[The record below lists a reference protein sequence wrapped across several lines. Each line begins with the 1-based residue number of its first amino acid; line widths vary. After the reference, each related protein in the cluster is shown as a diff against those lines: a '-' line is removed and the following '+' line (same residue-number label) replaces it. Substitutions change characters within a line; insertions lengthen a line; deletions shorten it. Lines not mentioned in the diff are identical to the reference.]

1 MNILDTIVLLLYFG
15 VLVIIGIVGV
25 NKVKSKKDFLLAGS
39 RLGYFTHVG
48 CLAAVIIGGA
58 ATMGT
63 TTLGYNYGISGF
75 WFVSMMG
82 LGIAALG
89 LFVVNKIGGY
99 EVFTISQLLG
109 KRFGEGTQLISAI
122 VTAIYTL
129 MVVVTQVIGMGNV
142 IHVLLG
148 WPLIPSMAIGGGIVL
163 FYTILGGMWSITL
176 TDIIQFVVMT
186 IGVFFIMF
194 PYSIVNVGGLSA
206 LFHSVPTGH
215 QELTNIGWDRIF
227 QYFLLYFFGLIVSQ
241 DIWQRVFTAKNQKV
255 MKSSAISAGLYSVF
269 YAVALSIVG
278 MCAFILLPNLGDSQ
292 SAFTSLALEIL
303 PPGLLGL
310 VLASVCSALM
320 SNASGAIFAS
330 STLITNDIIK
340 VYFNKDMNDKDII
353 RTSRFVILGLGVLSI
368 IFSIWIQNI
377 LVALDMAY
385 AILSGAI
392 FVPLIIGLYWKRV
405 TSQAAFYSI
414 IASTLVIFV
423 TFMIYGITST
433 LPIIY
438 GLFTGIIV
446 IVGLTLLTPVD
457 KYKFNKSKTKNY
469 PGMIEKNSSNY

>member
-1 MNILDTIVLLLYFG
+1 MNILDTFVLLLYFG
-15 VLVIIGIVGV
+15 VLMIIGIIGV
-25 NKVKSKKDFLLAGS
+25 KKAKSEKDFVLAGS
-39 RLGYFTHVG
+39 RLGYYSHVG

-58 ATMGT
+58 ATMGST
-63 TTLGYNYGISGF
+63 SLGYNFGVSGL

-82 LGIAALG
+82 FGIAALG

-148 WPLIPSMAIGGGIVL
+148 WSLIPSMIIGGGIVL

-176 TDIIQFVVMT
+176 TDIIQFIVMT

-194 PYSIVNVGGLSA
+194 PFSVNSVGGLTA
-206 LFHSVPTGH
+206 LFSSVPEAH
-215 QELTNIGWDRIF
+215 LSLTNIGWDRIF
-227 QYFLLYFFGLIVSQ
+227 QYFLLYFFGLMVSQ
-241 DIWQRVFTAKNQKV
+241 DIWQRVFTARNQKV
-255 MKSSAISAGLYSVF
+255 AKKSAISAGLYSVL
-269 YAVALSIVG
+269 YGLVLSIVG
-278 MCAFILLPNLGDSQ
+278 MCALVLLPNLGDSQ
-292 SAFTSLALEIL
+292 AAFTSLALEIL

-330 STLITNDIIK
+330 ATLITNDIIK
-340 VYFNKDMNDKDII
+340 VYVKKDMTDKDII
-353 RTSRFVILGLGVLSI
+353 NTSRIVIFGLGVLAI
-368 IFSIWIQNI
+368 IFSVWIQNI

-405 TSQAAFYSI
+405 TSKAAFYSI
-414 IASTLVIFV
+414 IASSLVIFIS
-423 TFMIYGITST
+423 FIIFGITST

-438 GLFTGIIV
+438 GLITGLVV
-446 IVGLTLLTPVD
+446 IVGFTLIIPENNIEVNKENTSI
-457 KYKFNKSKTKNY
+457 YK
-469 PGMIEKNSSNY
+469 

>member
-1 MNILDTIVLLLYFG
+1 MNTLDTFVLLLYFG
-15 VLVIIGIVGV
+15 VLMIIGIIGV
-25 NKVKSKKDFLLAGS
+25 KKAKSEKDFVLAGS
-39 RLGYFTHVG
+39 RLGYYSHVG

-58 ATMGT
+58 ATMGST
-63 TTLGYNYGISGF
+63 SLGYNYGVSGL

-82 LGIAALG
+82 FGIAALG

-148 WPLIPSMAIGGGIVL
+148 WSLIPSMIIGGGIVL

-176 TDIIQFVVMT
+176 TDIIQFIVMT

-194 PYSIVNVGGLSA
+194 PFSVNSVGGLTA
-206 LFHSVPTGH
+206 LFSSVPEAH
-215 QELTNIGWDRIF
+215 LSLTNIGWDRIF
-227 QYFLLYFFGLIVSQ
+227 QYFLLYFFGLMVSQ
-241 DIWQRVFTAKNQKV
+241 DIWQRVFTARNQKV
-255 MKSSAISAGLYSVF
+255 AKSSAISAGLYSVL
-269 YAVALSIVG
+269 YGLVLSIVG
-278 MCAFILLPNLGDSQ
+278 MCALVLLPNLGDSQ

-330 STLITNDIIK
+330 ATLITNDIIK
-340 VYFNKDMNDKDII
+340 VYVKKDMTDKDII
-353 RTSRFVILGLGVLSI
+353 NTSRIVILGLGLLAI
-368 IFSIWIQNI
+368 IFSVWIQNI

-405 TSQAAFYSI
+405 TSKAAFYSI
-414 IASTLVIFV
+414 IASSLVIFIS
-423 TFMIYGITST
+423 FIIFGITST

-438 GLFTGIIV
+438 GLITGLVV
-446 IVGLTLLTPVD
+446 IVGFTLIIPENNIEVNKE
-457 KYKFNKSKTKNY
+457 KYDNL
-469 PGMIEKNSSNY
+469 

>member
-1 MNILDTIVLLLYFG
+1 MNILDTFVLLLYFG
-15 VLVIIGIVGV
+15 VLMIIGIIGV
-25 NKVKSKKDFLLAGS
+25 KKAKSEKDFVLAGS
-39 RLGYFTHVG
+39 RLGYYSHVG
-48 CLAAVIIGGA
+48 CLSAVIIGGA
-58 ATMGT
+58 ATMGS
-63 TTLGYNYGISGF
+63 TTLGYNFGVSGL

-82 LGIAALG
+82 FGIAALG

-148 WPLIPSMAIGGGIVL
+148 WSLIPSMIIGGGIVL

-176 TDIIQFVVMT
+176 TDIIQFIVMT

-194 PYSIVNVGGLSA
+194 PFSVNSVGGLTA
-206 LFHSVPTGH
+206 LFGSVPEAH
-215 QELTNIGWDRIF
+215 LSLTNIGWDRIF
-227 QYFLLYFFGLIVSQ
+227 QYFLLYFFGLMVSQ
-241 DIWQRVFTAKNQKV
+241 DIWQRVFTARNQKV
-255 MKSSAISAGLYSVF
+255 AKRSAISAGLYSVL
-269 YAVALSIVG
+269 YGLVLSIVG
-278 MCAFILLPNLGDSQ
+278 MCALVLLPNLGDSQ
-292 SAFTSLALEIL
+292 AAFTSLALEIL

-330 STLITNDIIK
+330 ATLITNDIIK
-340 VYFNKDMNDKDII
+340 VYVKKDMTDKDII
-353 RTSRFVILGLGVLSI
+353 NTSRIVILGLGVLAI
-368 IFSIWIQNI
+368 IFSVWIQNI

-405 TSQAAFYSI
+405 TSKAAFYSI
-414 IASTLVIFV
+414 IASSLVIFIS
-423 TFMIYGITST
+423 FIIFGITST

-438 GLFTGIIV
+438 GLITGLVV
-446 IVGLTLLTPVD
+446 IVGFTLIIPVNNIEVN
-457 KYKFNKSKTKNY
+457 KENTSIYK
-469 PGMIEKNSSNY
+469 

>member
-1 MNILDTIVLLLYFG
+1 MNILDTFVVLLYFG
-15 VLVIIGIVGV
+15 LLIIVGIVGI
-25 NKVKSKKDFLLAGS
+25 KKAKSEKDFVLAGS
-39 RLGYFTHVG
+39 RLGYFRHVG
-48 CLAAVIIGGA
+48 CLAALIIGGA

-63 TTLGYNYGISGF
+63 TTLGYDFGISGF

-89 LFVVNKIGGY
+89 LFVVNRIGSY
-99 EVFTISQLLG
+99 KVFTISQLLG

-129 MVVVTQVIGMGNV
+129 MIVVTQVIGMGNV
-142 IHVLLG
+142 IHIILG
-148 WPLIPSMAIGGGIVL
+148 WSIIPSILIGGGIVL

-186 IGVFFIMF
+186 VGVFFIML
-194 PYSIVNVGGLSA
+194 PYSVHSVGGLTT
-206 LFHSVPTGH
+206 LFNSVPESH
-215 QELTNIGWDRIF
+215 HSLVNIGWSRIF

-255 MKSSAISAGLYSVF
+255 MKSSAVSAGVYSVF
-269 YAVALSIVG
+269 YALALSIVG
-278 MCAFILLPNLGDSQ
+278 MCAFVLLPHMDTSQ
-292 SAFTSLALEIL
+292 NAFASLALKIL
-303 PPGLLGL
+303 PPGVLGL

-330 STLITNDIIK
+330 ATLITHDIIK
-340 VYFNKDMNDKDII
+340 VYFKKDMTDKEVIK
-353 RTSRFVILGLGVLSI
+353 TSRIATLGLGVLSI

-392 FVPLIIGLYWKRV
+392 FLPLVVGLYWKRV
-405 TSQAAFYSI
+405 TSKAAFYSI
-414 IASTLVIFV
+414 IASSLVIFI
-423 TFMIYGITST
+423 TFMIYGIAST
-433 LPIIY
+433 LPIIF
-438 GLFTGIIV
+438 GLITGAIV
-446 IVGLTLLTPVD
+446 IVGGTLLTPSYKKMD
-457 KYKFNKSKTKNY
+457 KTA
-469 PGMIEKNSSNY
+469 

>member
-1 MNILDTIVLLLYFG
+1 MNILDTFVLLLYFG
-15 VLVIIGIVGV
+15 VLMIIGIIGV
-25 NKVKSKKDFLLAGS
+25 KKAKSEKDFVLAGS
-39 RLGYFTHVG
+39 RLGYYSHVG

-58 ATMGT
+58 ATMGST
-63 TTLGYNYGISGF
+63 SLGYNFGVSGL

-82 LGIAALG
+82 FGIAALG
-89 LFVVNKIGGY
+89 LLVVNKIGGY

-148 WPLIPSMAIGGGIVL
+148 WSLIPSMIIGGGIVL

-176 TDIIQFVVMT
+176 TDIIQFIVMT

-194 PYSIVNVGGLSA
+194 PFSVNSVGGLTA
-206 LFHSVPTGH
+206 LFSSVPEAH
-215 QELTNIGWDRIF
+215 LSLTNIGWDRIF
-227 QYFLLYFFGLIVSQ
+227 QYFLLYFFGLMVSQ
-241 DIWQRVFTAKNQKV
+241 DIWQRVFTARNQKV
-255 MKSSAISAGLYSVF
+255 AKRSAISAGLYSVL
-269 YAVALSIVG
+269 YGLVLSIVG
-278 MCAFILLPNLGDSQ
+278 MCALVLLPNLGDSQ
-292 SAFTSLALEIL
+292 AAFTSLALEIL

-330 STLITNDIIK
+330 ATLITNDIIK
-340 VYFNKDMNDKDII
+340 VYVKKAMTDKDII
-353 RTSRFVILGLGVLSI
+353 NTSRIVILGLGVLAI
-368 IFSIWIQNI
+368 IFSVWIQNI

-405 TSQAAFYSI
+405 TSKAAFYSI
-414 IASTLVIFV
+414 IASSVVIFIS
-423 TFMIYGITST
+423 FIIFGITST

-438 GLFTGIIV
+438 GLITGLVV
-446 IVGLTLLTPVD
+446 IVGFTLIIPENNIEVNKENTSI
-457 KYKFNKSKTKNY
+457 YK
-469 PGMIEKNSSNY
+469 

>member
-1 MNILDTIVLLLYFG
+1 MNILDTFVLLLYFG
-15 VLVIIGIVGV
+15 LLIIVGIIGI
-25 NKVKSKKDFLLAGS
+25 NKAKSEKDFVLAGS
-39 RLGYFTHVG
+39 RLGYYSHVG

-58 ATMGT
+58 ATMGS
-63 TTLGYNYGISGF
+63 TTLGYDFGVSGL

-82 LGIAALG
+82 FGIAALG

-148 WPLIPSMAIGGGIVL
+148 WSLIPSMIIGGGIVL

-176 TDIIQFVVMT
+176 TDIIQFIVMT

-194 PYSIVNVGGLSA
+194 PFSVNSVGGLST
-206 LFHSVPTGH
+206 LFSSMP
-215 QELTNIGWDRIF
+215 ESYLSLTNIGWDRIF
-227 QYFLLYFFGLIVSQ
+227 QYFLLYFFGLMVSQ
-241 DIWQRVFTAKNQKV
+241 DIWQRVFTAKSTEVAKR
-255 MKSSAISAGLYSVF
+255 SALSAGVYSVL
-269 YAVALSIVG
+269 YGLALSIVG
-278 MCAFILLPNLGDSQ
+278 MCAFVLLPNLGDSQ
-292 SAFTSLALEIL
+292 TAFTSLALEIL
-303 PPGLLGL
+303 PSGLLGL

-330 STLITNDIIK
+330 ATLITNDIIK
-340 VYFNKDMNDKDII
+340 VYIKNDMTDKDVIKTT
-353 RTSRFVILGLGVLSI
+353 RMVILGLGMLAI
-368 IFSIWIQNI
+368 IFSVWIQNI

-405 TSQAAFYSI
+405 TSKAAFSSI
-414 IASTLVIFV
+414 IASSIVIFIS
-423 TFMIYGITST
+423 FIIFGITST
-433 LPIIY
+433 LPIIF
-438 GLFTGIIV
+438 GLITGFVVII
-446 IVGLTLLTPVD
+446 GLTLIIPETNIKLG
-457 KYKFNKSKTKNY
+457 KKNY
-469 PGMIEKNSSNY
+469 ENL

>member
-1 MNILDTIVLLLYFG
+1 MNILDTFVLLLYFG
-15 VLVIIGIVGV
+15 VLMIIGIIGV
-25 NKVKSKKDFLLAGS
+25 KKAKSEKDFVLAGS
-39 RLGYFTHVG
+39 RLGYYSHVG

-58 ATMGT
+58 ATMGS
-63 TTLGYNYGISGF
+63 TTLGYNFGVSGL

-82 LGIAALG
+82 FGIAALG

-148 WPLIPSMAIGGGIVL
+148 WSLIPSMIIGGGIVL

-176 TDIIQFVVMT
+176 TDIIQFIVMT

-194 PYSIVNVGGLSA
+194 PFSVSSVGGLTA
-206 LFHSVPTGH
+206 LFSSVPETH
-215 QELTNIGWDRIF
+215 LSLTNIGWGRIF
-227 QYFLLYFFGLIVSQ
+227 QYFLLYFFGLMVSQ
-241 DIWQRVFTAKNQKV
+241 DIWQRVFTARNQKV
-255 MKSSAISAGLYSVF
+255 AKSSAISAGLYSVF
-269 YAVALSIVG
+269 YGLVLSIVG
-278 MCAFILLPNLGDSQ
+278 MCALVLLPNLGDSQ

-303 PPGLLGL
+303 PPGFLGL

-330 STLITNDIIK
+330 ATLVTNDIIK
-340 VYFNKDMNDKDII
+340 VYVKKDMTDKDII
-353 RTSRFVILGLGVLSI
+353 NTSRIVILGLGVLAI
-368 IFSIWIQNI
+368 IFSVWIQNI

-405 TSQAAFYSI
+405 TSKAAFYSI
-414 IASTLVIFV
+414 IASSLVIFIS
-423 TFMIYGITST
+423 FIIFGITST

-438 GLFTGIIV
+438 GLITGLVV
-446 IVGLTLLTPVD
+446 IVGFTLIIPENNIEV
-457 KYKFNKSKTKNY
+457 NKENTT
-469 PGMIEKNSSNY
+469 I

>member
-1 MNILDTIVLLLYFG
+1 MNILDTFVLVLYFG
-15 VLVIIGIVGV
+15 ALIIVGIIGI
-25 NKVKSKKDFLLAGS
+25 KKAKSEKDFVLAGS
-39 RLGYFTHVG
+39 RLGYYSHVG

-58 ATMGT
+58 ATMGS
-63 TTLGYNYGISGF
+63 TTLGYDYGVSGL

-82 LGIAALG
+82 FGIAALG

-148 WPLIPSMAIGGGIVL
+148 WALIPSMIIGGGIVL

-176 TDIIQFVVMT
+176 TDIIQFIVMT

-194 PYSIVNVGGLSA
+194 PFSVNSVGGLTV
-206 LFHSVPTGH
+206 LFSSVPEAH
-215 QELTNIGWDRIF
+215 LSLTNIGWDRIF
-227 QYFLLYFFGLIVSQ
+227 QYFLLYFFGLMVSQ
-241 DIWQRVFTAKNQKV
+241 DIWQRVFTARSQKV
-255 MKSSAISAGLYSVF
+255 AKSSAISAGVYSVL
-269 YAVALSIVG
+269 YGLVLSIVG
-278 MCAFILLPNLGDSQ
+278 MCALVLLPNLGETQ

-330 STLITNDIIK
+330 ATLITNDIIK
-340 VYFNKDMNDKDII
+340 VYVKKDMTDRDII
-353 RTSRFVILGLGVLSI
+353 NTSRMVILGLGVLAI
-368 IFSIWIQNI
+368 IFSVWIQNI

-392 FVPLIIGLYWKRV
+392 FVPLIVGLYWKRV
-405 TSQAAFYSI
+405 TSKAAFYSI
-414 IASTLVIFV
+414 IASSLVIFIS
-423 TFMIYGITST
+423 FIIFGITST

-438 GLFTGIIV
+438 GLITGLVV
-446 IVGLTLLTPVD
+446 IVGFTLIIPENNIEMNKKNTTI
-457 KYKFNKSKTKNY
+457 YK
-469 PGMIEKNSSNY
+469 

>member
-1 MNILDTIVLLLYFG
+1 MNTLDTFVLLLYFG
-15 VLVIIGIVGV
+15 VLMIIGIIGV
-25 NKVKSKKDFLLAGS
+25 KKAKSEKDFVLAGS
-39 RLGYFTHVG
+39 RLGYYSHVG

-58 ATMGT
+58 ATMGST
-63 TTLGYNYGISGF
+63 SLGYNYGVSGL

-82 LGIAALG
+82 FGIAALG

-148 WPLIPSMAIGGGIVL
+148 WSLIPSMIIGGGIVL

-176 TDIIQFVVMT
+176 TDIIQFIVMT

-194 PYSIVNVGGLSA
+194 PFSVNSVGGLTA
-206 LFHSVPTGH
+206 LFSSVPEAH
-215 QELTNIGWDRIF
+215 LSLTNIGWDRIF
-227 QYFLLYFFGLIVSQ
+227 QYFLLYFFGLMVSQ
-241 DIWQRVFTAKNQKV
+241 DIWQRVFTARSQKV
-255 MKSSAISAGLYSVF
+255 AKSSAISAGLYSVL
-269 YAVALSIVG
+269 YGLVLSIVG
-278 MCAFILLPNLGDSQ
+278 MCAHVLLPNLGDSQ

-330 STLITNDIIK
+330 ATLITNDIIK
-340 VYFNKDMNDKDII
+340 VYVKKDMTDKDII
-353 RTSRFVILGLGVLSI
+353 NTSRIVILGLGVLAI
-368 IFSIWIQNI
+368 IFSVWIQNI

-405 TSQAAFYSI
+405 TSKAAFYSI
-414 IASTLVIFV
+414 IASSLVIFIS
-423 TFMIYGITST
+423 FIIFGITST

-438 GLFTGIIV
+438 GLITGLVV
-446 IVGLTLLTPVD
+446 IVGFTLIIPENNIDVNKENTSI
-457 KYKFNKSKTKNY
+457 YK
-469 PGMIEKNSSNY
+469 

>member
-1 MNILDTIVLLLYFG
+1 MNILDTFVLLPYFG
-15 VLVIIGIVGV
+15 VLMIIGIIGV
-25 NKVKSKKDFLLAGS
+25 KKAKSEKDFVLAGS
-39 RLGYFTHVG
+39 RLGYYSHVG

-58 ATMGT
+58 ATMGS
-63 TTLGYNYGISGF
+63 TTLGYNFGVSGL

-82 LGIAALG
+82 FGIAALG

-129 MVVVTQVIGMGNV
+129 MVMVTQVIGMGNV

-148 WPLIPSMAIGGGIVL
+148 WSLIPSMIIGGGIVL

-176 TDIIQFVVMT
+176 TDIIQFIVMT

-194 PYSIVNVGGLSA
+194 PFSVNSVGGLA
-206 LFHSVPTGH
+206 TLFSSVPEAH
-215 QELTNIGWDRIF
+215 LSLTNIGWDRIF
-227 QYFLLYFFGLIVSQ
+227 QYFLLYFFGLMVSQ
-241 DIWQRVFTAKNQKV
+241 DIWQRVFTARNQKV
-255 MKSSAISAGLYSVF
+255 AKRSAISAGLYSVL
-269 YAVALSIVG
+269 YGLVLSIVG
-278 MCAFILLPNLGDSQ
+278 MCALVLLPNLGDSQ

-330 STLITNDIIK
+330 ATLITNDIIK
-340 VYFNKDMNDKDII
+340 VYVKKDMTDKDII
-353 RTSRFVILGLGVLSI
+353 NTSRIVILGLGVLAI
-368 IFSIWIQNI
+368 VFSVWIQNI

-405 TSQAAFYSI
+405 TSKAAFYSI
-414 IASTLVIFV
+414 IASSLVIFIS
-423 TFMIYGITST
+423 FIIFGITST

-438 GLFTGIIV
+438 GLITGLVV
-446 IVGLTLLTPVD
+446 IVGFTLIIPENNIEVNKENTSI
-457 KYKFNKSKTKNY
+457 YK
-469 PGMIEKNSSNY
+469 

>member
-1 MNILDTIVLLLYFG
+1 MNLLDTIVLLLYFG
-15 VLVIIGIVGV
+15 VLMIIGIIGI
-25 NKVKSKKDFLLAGS
+25 KMAKSEKDFLLAGS
-39 RLGYFTHVG
+39 RLGYFSHVG

-58 ATMGT
+58 ATMGS
-63 TTLGYNYGISGF
+63 TTLGYEFGISGF

-82 LGIAALG
+82 FGIAALG
-89 LFVVNKIGGY
+89 IFVVNKIGGY

-109 KRFGEGTQLISAI
+109 KRFGEGTQLISAV

-129 MVVVTQVIGMGNV
+129 MIVVTQVIGMGNV

-148 WPLIPSMAIGGGIVL
+148 WPVIPSMVIGGGIVL

-176 TDIIQFVVMT
+176 TDMIQFAVMT
-186 IGVFFIMF
+186 IGIFFIMF
-194 PYSIVNVGGLSA
+194 PYSIDSVGGLTA
-206 LFHSVPTGH
+206 LFQSVPESH
-215 QELTNIGWDRIF
+215 HHITNIGWDRIF

-241 DIWQRVFTAKNQKV
+241 DIWQRVFTARSQKV
-255 MKSSAISAGLYSVF
+255 MKASAVSAGIYSILYGL
-269 YAVALSIVG
+269 ALSIVG
-278 MCAFILLPNLGDSQ
+278 MCALVLLPNLGDSQ

-310 VLASVCSALM
+310 VLASICSALM

-330 STLITNDIIK
+330 ATLITNDIIK
-340 VYFNKDMNDKDII
+340 VYGKKVRNDQEII
-353 RTSRFVILGLGVLSI
+353 KTSRIVTLGLGVLSI

-392 FVPLIIGLYWKRV
+392 FAPLVIGLYWKRV

-414 IASTLVIFV
+414 IASSLVIFT

-438 GLFTGIIV
+438 GLLTGILV
-446 IVGLTLLTPVD
+446 IVGVTILTPV
-457 KYKFNKSKTKNY
+457 KSLDTTTSTRKS
-469 PGMIEKNSSNY
+469 G

>member
-1 MNILDTIVLLLYFG
+1 MNILDTFVLLLYFG
-15 VLVIIGIVGV
+15 VLMIIGIIGV
-25 NKVKSKKDFLLAGS
+25 KKAKSEKDFVLAGS
-39 RLGYFTHVG
+39 RLGYYSHVG

-58 ATMGT
+58 ATMGST
-63 TTLGYNYGISGF
+63 SLGYNYGVSGL

-82 LGIAALG
+82 FGIAALG

-122 VTAIYTL
+122 VTSIYTL

-148 WPLIPSMAIGGGIVL
+148 WSLIPSMIIGGGIVL

-176 TDIIQFVVMT
+176 TDIIQFIVMT

-194 PYSIVNVGGLSA
+194 PFSVNSVGGLTA
-206 LFHSVPTGH
+206 LFSSVPEAH
-215 QELTNIGWDRIF
+215 LSLTNIGWDRIF
-227 QYFLLYFFGLIVSQ
+227 QYFLLYFFGLMVSQ
-241 DIWQRVFTAKNQKV
+241 DIWQRVFTARNQKV
-255 MKSSAISAGLYSVF
+255 AKRSAISAGLYSVF
-269 YAVALSIVG
+269 YGLVLSIVG
-278 MCAFILLPNLGDSQ
+278 MCALVLLPNLGDSQ

-330 STLITNDIIK
+330 ATLITNDIIK
-340 VYFNKDMNDKDII
+340 VYVKKDMTDKDII
-353 RTSRFVILGLGVLSI
+353 NTSRIVILGLGVLAI
-368 IFSIWIQNI
+368 IFSVWIQNI

-405 TSQAAFYSI
+405 TSKAAFYSI
-414 IASTLVIFV
+414 IASSLVIFIS
-423 TFMIYGITST
+423 FIIFGITST

-438 GLFTGIIV
+438 GLITGLVV
-446 IVGLTLLTPVD
+446 IVGFTLIIPENNIEANKENTSI
-457 KYKFNKSKTKNY
+457 YK
-469 PGMIEKNSSNY
+469 

>member
-1 MNILDTIVLLLYFG
+1 MNILDTFVLLLYFG
-15 VLVIIGIVGV
+15 LLIIVGIIGI
-25 NKVKSKKDFLLAGS
+25 KKAKSEKDFVLAGS
-39 RLGYFTHVG
+39 RLGYFSHVG

-58 ATMGT
+58 ATMGST
-63 TTLGYNYGISGF
+63 SLGYDFGISGF

-89 LFVVNKIGGY
+89 LFVVNKIGSY
-99 EVFTISQLLG
+99 KVFTISQLLG

-129 MVVVTQVIGMGNV
+129 MIVVTQVIGMGNV

-148 WPLIPSMAIGGGIVL
+148 WSIIPSMLIGGGIVL

-176 TDIIQFVVMT
+176 TDIIQFAVMT
-186 IGVFFIMF
+186 IGVFFIML
-194 PYSIVNVGGLSA
+194 PYSVHSVGGLTT
-206 LFHSVPTGH
+206 LFNRVPASHHSLV
-215 QELTNIGWDRIF
+215 NIGWNRIF

-255 MKSSAISAGLYSVF
+255 MKSSAVSAGLYSVF
-269 YAVALSIVG
+269 YALALSIVG
-278 MCAFILLPNLGDSQ
+278 MCAFVLLPHLENSQ
-292 SAFTSLALEIL
+292 TAFTSLALKIL

-330 STLITNDIIK
+330 ATLITHDIIR
-340 VYFNKDMNDKDII
+340 VYTKENMTDKDII
-353 RTSRFVILGLGVLSI
+353 KTSRIVTLGLGVLSI

-392 FVPLIIGLYWKRV
+392 FIPLVIGLYWKRV
-405 TSQAAFYSI
+405 TSKAAFYAI
-414 IASTLVIFV
+414 IASSLVIFIS
-423 TFMIYGITST
+423 FMIYGIAST
-433 LPIIY
+433 LPIIF
-438 GLFTGIIV
+438 GLITGIIV
-446 IVGLTLLTPVD
+446 IVGVTLLTPSYSIKLD
-457 KYKFNKSKTKNY
+457 KSA
-469 PGMIEKNSSNY
+469 

>member
-1 MNILDTIVLLLYFG
+1 MNILDTFVLLLYFG
-15 VLVIIGIVGV
+15 VLMIIGIIGV
-25 NKVKSKKDFLLAGS
+25 KKAKSEKDFVLAGS
-39 RLGYFTHVG
+39 RLGYYSHVG
-48 CLAAVIIGGA
+48 CLSAVIIGGA
-58 ATMGT
+58 ATMGS
-63 TTLGYNYGISGF
+63 TTLGYNFGVSGL

-82 LGIAALG
+82 FGIAALG

-148 WPLIPSMAIGGGIVL
+148 WSLIPSMIIGGGIVL

-176 TDIIQFVVMT
+176 TDIIQFIVMT

-194 PYSIVNVGGLSA
+194 PFSVNSVGGLTA
-206 LFHSVPTGH
+206 LFGSVPEAH
-215 QELTNIGWDRIF
+215 LSLTNIGWDRIF
-227 QYFLLYFFGLIVSQ
+227 QYFLLYFFGLMVSQ
-241 DIWQRVFTAKNQKV
+241 DIWQRVFTARNQKV
-255 MKSSAISAGLYSVF
+255 AKRSAISAGLYSVF
-269 YAVALSIVG
+269 YGLVLSIVG
-278 MCAFILLPNLGDSQ
+278 MCALVLLPNLGDSQ
-292 SAFTSLALEIL
+292 AAFTSLALEIL

-330 STLITNDIIK
+330 ATLITNDIIK
-340 VYFNKDMNDKDII
+340 VYVKKDMTDKDII
-353 RTSRFVILGLGVLSI
+353 NTSRIVILGLGVLAI
-368 IFSIWIQNI
+368 IFSVWIQNI

-405 TSQAAFYSI
+405 TSKAAFYSI
-414 IASTLVIFV
+414 IASSLVIFIS
-423 TFMIYGITST
+423 FIIFGITST

-438 GLFTGIIV
+438 GLITGLVV
-446 IVGLTLLTPVD
+446 IVGFTLIIPENNIEV
-457 KYKFNKSKTKNY
+457 NKEKTSIFK
-469 PGMIEKNSSNY
+469 

>member
-1 MNILDTIVLLLYFG
+1 MNILDTFVLLLYFG
-15 VLVIIGIVGV
+15 VLMIIGIIGV
-25 NKVKSKKDFLLAGS
+25 KKAKSEKDFVLAGS
-39 RLGYFTHVG
+39 RLGYYSHVG

-58 ATMGT
+58 ATIGST
-63 TTLGYNYGISGF
+63 SLGYNFGVSGL

-82 LGIAALG
+82 FGIAALG

-148 WPLIPSMAIGGGIVL
+148 WSLIPSMIIGGGIVL
-163 FYTILGGMWSITL
+163 FYTVLGGMWSITL
-176 TDIIQFVVMT
+176 TDIIQFIVMT

-194 PYSIVNVGGLSA
+194 PFSVSSVGGLTA
-206 LFHSVPTGH
+206 LFSSVPEAH
-215 QELTNIGWDRIF
+215 LSLTNIGWDRIF
-227 QYFLLYFFGLIVSQ
+227 QYFLLYFFGLMVSQ
-241 DIWQRVFTAKNQKV
+241 DIWQRVFTARNQKV
-255 MKSSAISAGLYSVF
+255 AKRSAISAGLYSVL
-269 YAVALSIVG
+269 YGLVLSIVG
-278 MCAFILLPNLGDSQ
+278 MCALVLLPNLGDSQ
-292 SAFTSLALEIL
+292 AAFTSLALEIL

-330 STLITNDIIK
+330 ATLITNDIIK
-340 VYFNKDMNDKDII
+340 VYAKKDMTDKDII
-353 RTSRFVILGLGVLSI
+353 NTSRIVILGLGVLAI
-368 IFSIWIQNI
+368 IFSVWIQNI

-405 TSQAAFYSI
+405 TSKAAFYSI
-414 IASTLVIFV
+414 IASSLVIFIS
-423 TFMIYGITST
+423 FIIFGITST

-438 GLFTGIIV
+438 GLITGLVV
-446 IVGLTLLTPVD
+446 IVGFTLIIPENNIEVNKENTSI
-457 KYKFNKSKTKNY
+457 YK
-469 PGMIEKNSSNY
+469 

>member
-1 MNILDTIVLLLYFG
+1 MNILDTLVLLIYFG
-15 VLVIIGIVGV
+15 ALIIVGIIGI
-25 NKVKSKKDFLLAGS
+25 KKAKSEKDFVLAGS
-39 RLGYFTHVG
+39 RLGYYSHVG

-58 ATMGT
+58 ATMGS
-63 TTLGYNYGISGF
+63 TTLGYDYGVSGL

-82 LGIAALG
+82 FGIAALG

-99 EVFTISQLLG
+99 DVFTISQLLG

-148 WPLIPSMAIGGGIVL
+148 WSLIPSMIIGGGIVL

-176 TDIIQFVVMT
+176 TDIIQFIVMT

-194 PYSIVNVGGLSA
+194 PFSVNSVGGLTA
-206 LFHSVPTGH
+206 LFSSVPEAH
-215 QELTNIGWDRIF
+215 LSLTNIGWDRIF
-227 QYFLLYFFGLIVSQ
+227 QYFLLYFFGLMVSQ
-241 DIWQRVFTAKNQKV
+241 DIWQRVFTARSQKV
-255 MKSSAISAGLYSVF
+255 AKSSAISAGVYSVL
-269 YAVALSIVG
+269 YGLVLSIVG
-278 MCAFILLPNLGDSQ
+278 MCALVLLPNLGESQ

-330 STLITNDIIK
+330 ATLITNDIIK
-340 VYFNKDMNDKDII
+340 VYVKKDMTDSDII
-353 RTSRFVILGLGVLSI
+353 NTSRIVILGLGGLAI
-368 IFSIWIQNI
+368 IFSVWIQNI

-392 FVPLIIGLYWKRV
+392 FIPLIIGLYWKRV
-405 TSQAAFYSI
+405 TSKAAFYSI
-414 IASTLVIFV
+414 IASSLVIFIS
-423 TFMIYGITST
+423 FIIFGITST

-438 GLFTGIIV
+438 GLITGLVVIIGFTLIIPENNIEV
-446 IVGLTLLTPVD
+446 RKKDTTL
-457 KYKFNKSKTKNY
+457 YK
-469 PGMIEKNSSNY
+469 

>member
-1 MNILDTIVLLLYFG
+1 MNILDTFVLLLYFG
-15 VLVIIGIVGV
+15 VLMIIGIIGV
-25 NKVKSKKDFLLAGS
+25 KKAKSEKDFVLAGS
-39 RLGYFTHVG
+39 RLGYYSHVG

-58 ATMGT
+58 ATMGST
-63 TTLGYNYGISGF
+63 SLGYNFGVSGL

-82 LGIAALG
+82 FGIAALG

-148 WPLIPSMAIGGGIVL
+148 WSLIPSMIIGGGIVL

-176 TDIIQFVVMT
+176 TDIIQFIVMT

-194 PYSIVNVGGLSA
+194 PFSVNSVGGLTA
-206 LFHSVPTGH
+206 LFSSVPEAH
-215 QELTNIGWDRIF
+215 LSLTNIGWDRIF
-227 QYFLLYFFGLIVSQ
+227 QYFLLYFFGLMVSQ
-241 DIWQRVFTAKNQKV
+241 DIWQRVFTARNQKV
-255 MKSSAISAGLYSVF
+255 AKKSAVSAGLYSVL
-269 YAVALSIVG
+269 YGLVLSIVG
-278 MCAFILLPNLGDSQ
+278 MCALVLLPNLGDSQ
-292 SAFTSLALEIL
+292 AAFTSLALEIL

-330 STLITNDIIK
+330 ATLITNDIIK
-340 VYFNKDMNDKDII
+340 VYVKKAMTDKDII
-353 RTSRFVILGLGVLSI
+353 NTSRIVILGLGVLAI
-368 IFSIWIQNI
+368 IFSVWIQNI

-405 TSQAAFYSI
+405 TSKAAFYSI
-414 IASTLVIFV
+414 IASSVVIFIS
-423 TFMIYGITST
+423 FIIFGITST

-438 GLFTGIIV
+438 GLITGLVV
-446 IVGLTLLTPVD
+446 IVGFTLIIPENNIEV
-457 KYKFNKSKTKNY
+457 NKENTS
-469 PGMIEKNSSNY
+469 I

>member
-1 MNILDTIVLLLYFG
+1 MNILDTFVLLLYFG
-15 VLVIIGIVGV
+15 VLMIIGIIGV
-25 NKVKSKKDFLLAGS
+25 KKAKSEKDFVLAGS
-39 RLGYFTHVG
+39 RLGYYSHVG

-58 ATMGT
+58 ATMGST
-63 TTLGYNYGISGF
+63 SLGYNFGVSGL

-82 LGIAALG
+82 FGIAALG

-148 WPLIPSMAIGGGIVL
+148 WSLIPSMIIGGGIVL

-176 TDIIQFVVMT
+176 TDIIQFIVMT

-194 PYSIVNVGGLSA
+194 PFSVNSVGGLTA
-206 LFHSVPTGH
+206 LFSSVPEAH
-215 QELTNIGWDRIF
+215 LSLTNIGWDRIF
-227 QYFLLYFFGLIVSQ
+227 QYFLLYFFGLMVSQ
-241 DIWQRVFTAKNQKV
+241 DIWQRVFTARNQKV
-255 MKSSAISAGLYSVF
+255 AKRSAISAGLYSVL
-269 YAVALSIVG
+269 YGLVLSIVG
-278 MCAFILLPNLGDSQ
+278 MCALVLLPNLGDSQ

-330 STLITNDIIK
+330 ATLITNDIIK
-340 VYFNKDMNDKDII
+340 VYVKRDMTDKDII
-353 RTSRFVILGLGVLSI
+353 NTSRIVIFGLGVLAI
-368 IFSIWIQNI
+368 IFSVWIQNI

-405 TSQAAFYSI
+405 TSNSAFYSI
-414 IASTLVIFV
+414 IASSLVIFIS
-423 TFMIYGITST
+423 FIIFGITST

-438 GLFTGIIV
+438 GLITGLVV
-446 IVGLTLLTPVD
+446 IVGFTLIIPENNIEVNKENTSI
-457 KYKFNKSKTKNY
+457 YK
-469 PGMIEKNSSNY
+469 

>member
-1 MNILDTIVLLLYFG
+1 MNILDTFVLLLYFG
-15 VLVIIGIVGV
+15 ILIIVGIIGI
-25 NKVKSKKDFLLAGS
+25 KKAKSEKDFVLAGS
-39 RLGYFTHVG
+39 RLGYYSHVG

-58 ATMGT
+58 ATMGS
-63 TTLGYNYGISGF
+63 TTLGYNYGVSGL

-82 LGIAALG
+82 FGIAALG

-148 WPLIPSMAIGGGIVL
+148 WSLIPSMIIDGGIVL

-176 TDIIQFVVMT
+176 TDIIQFIVMT

-194 PYSIVNVGGLSA
+194 PFSVNSVGGLTA
-206 LFHSVPTGH
+206 LFSSVPEAH
-215 QELTNIGWDRIF
+215 LSLTNIGWDRIF
-227 QYFLLYFFGLIVSQ
+227 QYFLLYFFGLMVSQ
-241 DIWQRVFTAKNQKV
+241 DIWQRVFTARSQKV
-255 MKSSAISAGLYSVF
+255 AKSSAISAGLYSVL
-269 YAVALSIVG
+269 YGLVLSIVG
-278 MCAFILLPNLGDSQ
+278 MCALVLLPNLGDSQ

-330 STLITNDIIK
+330 ATLITNDIIK
-340 VYFNKDMNDKDII
+340 VYVKKDMTDKDII
-353 RTSRFVILGLGVLSI
+353 NTSRIVILGLGVLAI
-368 IFSIWIQNI
+368 IFSVWIQNI

-405 TSQAAFYSI
+405 TSKAAFYSI
-414 IASTLVIFV
+414 IASSLVIFIS
-423 TFMIYGITST
+423 FIIFGITST

-438 GLFTGIIV
+438 GLITGLVVIIG
-446 IVGLTLLTPVD
+446 ITLIIPENNIDV
-457 KYKFNKSKTKNY
+457 NKENTT
-469 PGMIEKNSSNY
+469 I

>member
-1 MNILDTIVLLLYFG
+1 MNILDTFVLLLYFG
-15 VLVIIGIVGV
+15 ALIIVGIIGI
-25 NKVKSKKDFLLAGS
+25 KKAKSEKDFVLAGS
-39 RLGYFTHVG
+39 RLGYYSHVG

-58 ATMGT
+58 ATMGS
-63 TTLGYNYGISGF
+63 TTLGYNYGVSGL

-82 LGIAALG
+82 FGIAALG

-148 WPLIPSMAIGGGIVL
+148 WSLIPSMIIGGGIVL

-176 TDIIQFVVMT
+176 TDIIQFIVMT

-194 PYSIVNVGGLSA
+194 PFSVNSVGGLTA
-206 LFHSVPTGH
+206 LFSSVPEAH
-215 QELTNIGWDRIF
+215 LSLTNIGWDRIF
-227 QYFLLYFFGLIVSQ
+227 QYFLLYFFGLMVSQ
-241 DIWQRVFTAKNQKV
+241 DIWQRVFTARNQKV
-255 MKSSAISAGLYSVF
+255 AKSSAISAGVYSVF
-269 YAVALSIVG
+269 YGLVLSIVG
-278 MCAFILLPNLGDSQ
+278 MCALVLLPNLGDAQ

-330 STLITNDIIK
+330 ATLITNDIIK
-340 VYFNKDMNDKDII
+340 VYVKKDMTDRDII
-353 RTSRFVILGLGVLSI
+353 NTSRMVILGLGVLAI
-368 IFSIWIQNI
+368 IFSVWIQNI

-405 TSQAAFYSI
+405 TSKAAFYSI
-414 IASTLVIFV
+414 IASSLVIFIS
-423 TFMIYGITST
+423 FIIFGITST

-438 GLFTGIIV
+438 GLITGLVV
-446 IVGLTLLTPVD
+446 IVGFTLFIPENNIEVGKKDTTI
-457 KYKFNKSKTKNY
+457 YK
-469 PGMIEKNSSNY
+469 

>member
-1 MNILDTIVLLLYFG
+1 MNILDTFVLLLYFG
-15 VLVIIGIVGV
+15 VLMIIGIIGV
-25 NKVKSKKDFLLAGS
+25 KKAKSEKDFVLAGS
-39 RLGYFTHVG
+39 RLGYYSHVG

-58 ATMGT
+58 ATMGS
-63 TTLGYNYGISGF
+63 TTLGYNFGVSGL

-82 LGIAALG
+82 FGIAALG

-148 WPLIPSMAIGGGIVL
+148 WSLIPSMIIGGGIVL

-176 TDIIQFVVMT
+176 TDIIQFIVMT

-194 PYSIVNVGGLSA
+194 PFSVNSVGGLTA
-206 LFHSVPTGH
+206 LFSSVPEAH
-215 QELTNIGWDRIF
+215 LSLTNIGWDRIF
-227 QYFLLYFFGLIVSQ
+227 QYFLLYFFGLMVSQ
-241 DIWQRVFTAKNQKV
+241 DIWQRVFTARNQKV
-255 MKSSAISAGLYSVF
+255 AKRSAISAGLYSVL
-269 YAVALSIVG
+269 YGLVLSIVG
-278 MCAFILLPNLGDSQ
+278 MCALVLLPNLGDSQ
-292 SAFTSLALEIL
+292 VAFTSLALEIL

-330 STLITNDIIK
+330 ATLITNDIIK
-340 VYFNKDMNDKDII
+340 VYVKKDMTDKDII
-353 RTSRFVILGLGVLSI
+353 NTSRIVILGLGVLAI
-368 IFSIWIQNI
+368 IFSVWIQNI

-405 TSQAAFYSI
+405 TSKAAFYSI
-414 IASTLVIFV
+414 IASSLVIFIS
-423 TFMIYGITST
+423 FIIFGITST

-438 GLFTGIIV
+438 GLITGLVV
-446 IVGLTLLTPVD
+446 IVGFTLIIPENNIEVNKEKTSI
-457 KYKFNKSKTKNY
+457 YK
-469 PGMIEKNSSNY
+469 

>member
-1 MNILDTIVLLLYFG
+1 MNILDTFVLLLYFG
-15 VLVIIGIVGV
+15 VLMIIGIIGV
-25 NKVKSKKDFLLAGS
+25 KKAKSEKDFVLAGS
-39 RLGYFTHVG
+39 RLGYYSHVG

-58 ATMGT
+58 ATMGST
-63 TTLGYNYGISGF
+63 SLGYNFGVSGL

-82 LGIAALG
+82 FGIAALG

-148 WPLIPSMAIGGGIVL
+148 WSLIPSMIIGGGIVL

-176 TDIIQFVVMT
+176 TDIIQFIVMT

-194 PYSIVNVGGLSA
+194 PFSVNSVGGLTA
-206 LFHSVPTGH
+206 LFSSVPEAH
-215 QELTNIGWDRIF
+215 LSLTNIGWDRIF
-227 QYFLLYFFGLIVSQ
+227 QYFLLYFFGLMVSQ
-241 DIWQRVFTAKNQKV
+241 DIWQRVFTARNQKIA
-255 MKSSAISAGLYSVF
+255 KKSAISAGLYSVL
-269 YAVALSIVG
+269 YGLVLSIVG
-278 MCAFILLPNLGDSQ
+278 MCALVLLPNLGDSQ

-330 STLITNDIIK
+330 ATLITNDIIK
-340 VYFNKDMNDKDII
+340 VYVKRDMTDRDII
-353 RTSRFVILGLGVLSI
+353 NTSRIVIFGLGVLAI
-368 IFSIWIQNI
+368 IFSVWIQNI

-405 TSQAAFYSI
+405 TSKAAFYSI
-414 IASTLVIFV
+414 IASSLVIFIS
-423 TFMIYGITST
+423 FIIFGITST

-438 GLFTGIIV
+438 GLITGLVV
-446 IVGLTLLTPVD
+446 IVGFTLIIPENNIEVNKENTSI
-457 KYKFNKSKTKNY
+457 YK
-469 PGMIEKNSSNY
+469 

>member
-1 MNILDTIVLLLYFG
+1 MNILDTFILFLYFG
-15 VLVIIGIVGV
+15 ALVIVGIIGI
-25 NKVKSKKDFLLAGS
+25 KKAKSEKDFVLAGS
-39 RLGYFTHVG
+39 RLGYYSHVG

-58 ATMGT
+58 ATMGS
-63 TTLGYNYGISGF
+63 TTLGYDYGVSGL

-82 LGIAALG
+82 FGIAALG

-148 WPLIPSMAIGGGIVL
+148 WALIPSMIIGGGIVL

-176 TDIIQFVVMT
+176 TDIIQFIVMT

-194 PYSIVNVGGLSA
+194 PFSVNSVGGLTA
-206 LFHSVPTGH
+206 LFSSVPEAH
-215 QELTNIGWDRIF
+215 LSLTNIGWDRIF
-227 QYFLLYFFGLIVSQ
+227 QYFLLYFFGLMVSQ
-241 DIWQRVFTAKNQKV
+241 DIWQRVFTARSQKV
-255 MKSSAISAGLYSVF
+255 AKSSAISAGVYSVL
-269 YAVALSIVG
+269 YGLVLSIVG
-278 MCAFILLPNLGDSQ
+278 MCALVLLPNLGETQ
-292 SAFTSLALEIL
+292 TAFTSLALEIL

-330 STLITNDIIK
+330 ATLITNDIIK
-340 VYFNKDMNDKDII
+340 VYVKKDMTDRDII
-353 RTSRFVILGLGVLSI
+353 NTSRMVILGLGVLAI
-368 IFSIWIQNI
+368 IFSVWIQNI

-405 TSQAAFYSI
+405 TSKAAFYSI
-414 IASTLVIFV
+414 IASSLVIFIS
-423 TFMIYGITST
+423 FIIFGITST

-438 GLFTGIIV
+438 GLITGLVV
-446 IVGLTLLTPVD
+446 IVGFTLIIPENNIEVNKKDTTI
-457 KYKFNKSKTKNY
+457 YK
-469 PGMIEKNSSNY
+469 

>member
-1 MNILDTIVLLLYFG
+1 MNILDTFVLLLYFG
-15 VLVIIGIVGV
+15 VLMIIGIIGV
-25 NKVKSKKDFLLAGS
+25 KKAKSEKDFVLAGS
-39 RLGYFTHVG
+39 RLGYYSHVG

-58 ATMGT
+58 ATMGS
-63 TTLGYNYGISGF
+63 TTLGYNFGVSGL

-82 LGIAALG
+82 FGIAALG

-148 WPLIPSMAIGGGIVL
+148 WSLIPSMIIGGGIVL

-176 TDIIQFVVMT
+176 TDIIQFIVMT

-194 PYSIVNVGGLSA
+194 PFSVNSVGGLTA
-206 LFHSVPTGH
+206 LFSSVPEAH
-215 QELTNIGWDRIF
+215 LSLTNIGWDRIF
-227 QYFLLYFFGLIVSQ
+227 QYFLLYFFGLMVSQ
-241 DIWQRVFTAKNQKV
+241 DIWQRVFTARNQKV
-255 MKSSAISAGLYSVF
+255 AKRSAISAGLYSVL
-269 YAVALSIVG
+269 YGLVLSIVG
-278 MCAFILLPNLGDSQ
+278 MCALVLLPNLGDSQ

-330 STLITNDIIK
+330 ATLITNDIIK
-340 VYFNKDMNDKDII
+340 VYVKKDMTDEDII
-353 RTSRFVILGLGVLSI
+353 NTSRIVIFGLGVLAI
-368 IFSIWIQNI
+368 IFSVWIQNI

-392 FVPLIIGLYWKRV
+392 FVPLIVGLYWKRV
-405 TSQAAFYSI
+405 TSKAAFYSI
-414 IASTLVIFV
+414 IASSLVIFV
-423 TFMIYGITST
+423 SFIIFGITST

-438 GLFTGIIV
+438 GLITGLVV
-446 IVGLTLLTPVD
+446 IVGFTLIIPENNIEVNKENTSV
-457 KYKFNKSKTKNY
+457 YK
-469 PGMIEKNSSNY
+469 

>member
-1 MNILDTIVLLLYFG
+1 MNILDTFVLLLYFG
-15 VLVIIGIVGV
+15 ILIIVGIIGI
-25 NKVKSKKDFLLAGS
+25 KKAKSEKDFVLAGS
-39 RLGYFTHVG
+39 RLGYYSHVG

-58 ATMGT
+58 ATMGS
-63 TTLGYNYGISGF
+63 TTLGYNYGVSGL

-82 LGIAALG
+82 FGIAALG

-148 WPLIPSMAIGGGIVL
+148 WSLIPSMIIGGGIVL

-176 TDIIQFVVMT
+176 TDILQFIVMT

-194 PYSIVNVGGLSA
+194 PFSVNSVGGLTA
-206 LFHSVPTGH
+206 LFSSVPEAH
-215 QELTNIGWDRIF
+215 LSLTNIGWDRIF
-227 QYFLLYFFGLIVSQ
+227 QYFLLYFFGLMVSQ
-241 DIWQRVFTAKNQKV
+241 DIWQRVFTARSQKV
-255 MKSSAISAGLYSVF
+255 AKSSAISAGLYSVL
-269 YAVALSIVG
+269 YGLVLSIVG
-278 MCAFILLPNLGDSQ
+278 MCALVLLPNLGDSQ

-330 STLITNDIIK
+330 ATLITNDIIK
-340 VYFNKDMNDKDII
+340 VYVKKDMTDKDII
-353 RTSRFVILGLGVLSI
+353 NTSRIVILGLGVLAI
-368 IFSIWIQNI
+368 IFSVWIQNI

-405 TSQAAFYSI
+405 TSKAAFYSI
-414 IASTLVIFV
+414 IASSLVIFIS
-423 TFMIYGITST
+423 FIIFGITST

-438 GLFTGIIV
+438 GLITGLVV
-446 IVGLTLLTPVD
+446 IVGITLIIPENNIDV
-457 KYKFNKSKTKNY
+457 NKENTT
-469 PGMIEKNSSNY
+469 I

>member
-1 MNILDTIVLLLYFG
+1 MNILDTFVLLLYFG
-15 VLVIIGIVGV
+15 SLIMVGIIGI
-25 NKVKSKKDFLLAGS
+25 KKAKSEKDFVLAGS
-39 RLGYFTHVG
+39 RLGYFSHVG

-58 ATMGT
+58 ATMGS
-63 TTLGYNYGISGF
+63 TTLGYNFGISGF

-89 LFVVNKIGGY
+89 LFVVNKIGSY
-99 EVFTISQLLG
+99 KVFTISQLLG

-129 MVVVTQVIGMGNV
+129 MIVVTQVIGMGNV

-148 WPLIPSMAIGGGIVL
+148 WPIIPSMLIGGGIVL

-186 IGVFFIMF
+186 IGVFFIML
-194 PYSIVNVGGLSA
+194 PYSVHSVGGLTT
-206 LFHSVPTGH
+206 LFNSVPESH
-215 QELTNIGWDRIF
+215 RSLTNIGWQRIF

-241 DIWQRVFTAKNQKV
+241 DIWQRVFTAKNERV
-255 MKSSAISAGLYSVF
+255 MKSSAVSAGLYSVF
-269 YAVALSIVG
+269 YALALSIVG
-278 MCAFILLPNLGDSQ
+278 MCAFVLLPHLGNSQ
-292 SAFTSLALEIL
+292 TAFTSLALKIL

-330 STLITNDIIK
+330 ATLITHDIIK
-340 VYFNKDMNDKDII
+340 VYIKKDMTDKVII
-353 RTSRFVILGLGVLSI
+353 KTSRIVTLGLGVLSI

-392 FVPLIIGLYWKRV
+392 FIPLVIGLYWKRV

-414 IASTLVIFV
+414 IASSLVIFI
-423 TFMIYGITST
+423 TFMIYGIAST
-433 LPIIY
+433 LPIIF
-438 GLFTGIIV
+438 GLITGIII
-446 IVGLTLLTPVD
+446 IVGVTLLTPS
-457 KYKFNKSKTKNY
+457 KNIKLNKSA
-469 PGMIEKNSSNY
+469 

>member
-1 MNILDTIVLLLYFG
+1 MNILDTFVLLLYFG
-15 VLVIIGIVGV
+15 VLMIIGIIGV
-25 NKVKSKKDFLLAGS
+25 KKAKSEKDFVLAGS
-39 RLGYFTHVG
+39 RLGYYSHVG

-58 ATMGT
+58 ATMGS
-63 TTLGYNYGISGF
+63 TTLGYNFGVSGL

-82 LGIAALG
+82 FGIAALG

-148 WPLIPSMAIGGGIVL
+148 WSLIPSMIIGGGIVL

-176 TDIIQFVVMT
+176 TDIIQFIVMT

-194 PYSIVNVGGLSA
+194 PFSVNSVGGLTA
-206 LFHSVPTGH
+206 LFSSVPEAH
-215 QELTNIGWDRIF
+215 LSLTNIGWDRIF
-227 QYFLLYFFGLIVSQ
+227 QYFLLYFFGLMVSQ
-241 DIWQRVFTAKNQKV
+241 DIWQRVFTARNQKV
-255 MKSSAISAGLYSVF
+255 AKRSAISAGLYSVL
-269 YAVALSIVG
+269 YGLVLSIVG
-278 MCAFILLPNLGDSQ
+278 MCALVLLPNLGDSQ
-292 SAFTSLALEIL
+292 AAFTSLALEIL

-330 STLITNDIIK
+330 ATLITNDIIK
-340 VYFNKDMNDKDII
+340 VYVKKDMTDKDII
-353 RTSRFVILGLGVLSI
+353 NTSRIVILGLGVLAI
-368 IFSIWIQNI
+368 IFSVWIQNI

-405 TSQAAFYSI
+405 TSKAAFYSI
-414 IASTLVIFV
+414 IASSLVIFIS
-423 TFMIYGITST
+423 FIIFGITST

-438 GLFTGIIV
+438 GLITGLVV
-446 IVGLTLLTPVD
+446 IVGFTLIIPENNIEVNKD
-457 KYKFNKSKTKNY
+457 KTSIYK
-469 PGMIEKNSSNY
+469 

>member
-1 MNILDTIVLLLYFG
+1 MNTLDTLVLLLYFG
-15 VLVIIGIVGV
+15 VLMIVGV
-25 NKVKSKKDFLLAGS
+25 IGIKKAKSEKDFLLAGS
-39 RLGYFTHVG
+39 RLGYFSHVG

-58 ATMGT
+58 ATMGS
-63 TTLGYNYGISGF
+63 TTLGYDVGISGF

-82 LGIAALG
+82 FGIAALG

-122 VTAIYTL
+122 VTSIYTL
-129 MVVVTQVIGMGNV
+129 MIVVTQVIGMGNV

-148 WPLIPSMAIGGGIVL
+148 WSVIPSMFIGGGIVL

-176 TDIIQFVVMT
+176 TDIIQFAVMT

-194 PYSIVNVGGLSA
+194 PYSIDSVGGLTV
-206 LFHSVPTGH
+206 LFTSMPETHMN
-215 QELTNIGWDRIF
+215 LTNIGWDRIF

-255 MKSSAISAGLYSVF
+255 AKSSAVSAGIYSVF
-269 YAVALSIVG
+269 YALALSIVG

-310 VLASVCSALM
+310 VLAAVCSALM

-330 STLITNDIIK
+330 ATLITNDIIK
-340 VYFNKDMNDKDII
+340 VHFKKGMKDQDVIK
-353 RTSRFVILGLGVLSI
+353 TSRIVTLGLGVLAI
-368 IFSIWIQNI
+368 IFSIWIKNI

-392 FVPLIIGLYWKRV
+392 FVPLVIGLYWKRV
-405 TSQAAFYSI
+405 KSQAAFYSI
-414 IASTLVIFV
+414 IASTLVIFI

-438 GLFTGIIV
+438 GLITGVIV
-446 IVGLTLLTPVD
+446 IVALTLLTPAHSIQMNEND
-457 KYKFNKSKTKNY
+457 LKT
-469 PGMIEKNSSNY
+469 SNHK

>member
-1 MNILDTIVLLLYFG
+1 MNILDTFVLLLYFG
-15 VLVIIGIVGV
+15 VLMIIGIIGV
-25 NKVKSKKDFLLAGS
+25 KKAKSEKDFVLAGS
-39 RLGYFTHVG
+39 RLGYYSHVG

-58 ATMGT
+58 ATMGST
-63 TTLGYNYGISGF
+63 SLGYNFGVSGL

-82 LGIAALG
+82 FGIAALG

-148 WPLIPSMAIGGGIVL
+148 WSLIPSMIIGGGIVL

-176 TDIIQFVVMT
+176 TDIIQFIVMT

-194 PYSIVNVGGLSA
+194 PFSVNSVGGLTA
-206 LFHSVPTGH
+206 LFSSVPEAH
-215 QELTNIGWDRIF
+215 LSLTNIGWDRIF
-227 QYFLLYFFGLIVSQ
+227 QYFLLYFFGLMVSQ
-241 DIWQRVFTAKNQKV
+241 DIWQRVFTARNQKV
-255 MKSSAISAGLYSVF
+255 AKRSAISAGLYSVL
-269 YAVALSIVG
+269 YGLVLSIVG
-278 MCAFILLPNLGDSQ
+278 MCALVLLPNLGDSQ
-292 SAFTSLALEIL
+292 AAFTSLALEIL

-330 STLITNDIIK
+330 ATLITNDIIK
-340 VYFNKDMNDKDII
+340 VYAKKDMTDKDII
-353 RTSRFVILGLGVLSI
+353 NTSRIVILGLGVLAI
-368 IFSIWIQNI
+368 IFSVWIQNI

-405 TSQAAFYSI
+405 TSKAAFYSI
-414 IASTLVIFV
+414 IASSLVIFIS
-423 TFMIYGITST
+423 FIIFGITST

-438 GLFTGIIV
+438 GLITGLVV
-446 IVGLTLLTPVD
+446 IVGFTLIIPENNIEVNKEKTSI
-457 KYKFNKSKTKNY
+457 YK
-469 PGMIEKNSSNY
+469 